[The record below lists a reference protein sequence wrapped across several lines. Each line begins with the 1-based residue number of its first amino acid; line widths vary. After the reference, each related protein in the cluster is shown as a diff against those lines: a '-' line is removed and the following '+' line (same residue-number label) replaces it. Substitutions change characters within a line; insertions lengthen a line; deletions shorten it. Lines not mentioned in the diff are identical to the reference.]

1 MLSRDNYRGAMT
13 RLAAAVNAVTTD
25 GPAGPGGFTASA
37 VCSVTDDPPTLIVC
51 VNLASRQNEI
61 IRTNRVLCVNT
72 LAADQTDI
80 AALFSTKELP
90 IEQRFAA
97 GRWTTLVTGSPVLE
111 GAIAS
116 FDCRVVERLERGTHS
131 VIFCEVQAVRVRA
144 DGEPLLY
151 LDRQYRGIGAPLAEL
166 D

>member
-1 MLSRDNYRGAMT
+1 MVGREDYRGGMA

-25 GPAGPGGFTASA
+25 GPAGLGGFTASA

-61 IRTNRVLCVNT
+61 IRANRVLCINT

-97 GRWTTLVTGSPVLE
+97 GRWSTLATGSPVLE

-116 FDCRVVERLERGTHS
+116 FDCKVVERLERGTHS
-131 VIFCEVQAVRVRA
+131 VIFCEVQAVRVRT

-151 LDRQYRGIGAPLAEL
+151 LDRQYRGIGSPLAQS

>member
-1 MLSRDNYRGAMT
+1 MTSKDDYRGGMA
-13 RLAAAVNAVTTD
+13 RLAAAVNVITTD
-25 GPAGPGGFTASA
+25 GPTGFGGFTASA

-61 IRTNRVLCVNT
+61 IRANRVLCVNT
-72 LAADQTDI
+72 LAVDQTDI

-90 IEQRFAA
+90 IAERFAV
-97 GRWTTLVTGSPVLE
+97 GRWSTLVTGSPVLE

-131 VIFCEVQAVRVRA
+131 VIFCEVQAVRVRS

-151 LDRQYRGIGAPLAEL
+151 LDRQYRGIGATLAQS

>member
-1 MLSRDNYRGAMT
+1 MVSRDDYRGGMA

-25 GPAGPGGFTASA
+25 GPAGLGGFTASA

-61 IRTNRVLCVNT
+61 IRANRVLCINT
-72 LAADQTDI
+72 LAADQADI
-80 AALFSTKELP
+80 AALFSTRELP
-90 IEQRFAA
+90 IEQRFAT
-97 GRWTTLVTGSPVLE
+97 GRWSTLATGSPVLE

-131 VIFCEVQAVRVRA
+131 VIFCEVQAVRVRT

-151 LDRQYRGIGAPLAEL
+151 LDRQYRGIGAALAQS

>member
-1 MLSRDNYRGAMT
+1 MVGKDDYRSGMA

-25 GPAGPGGFTASA
+25 GPAGLGGFTASA

-61 IRTNRVLCVNT
+61 IRANRVLCVNT
-72 LAADQTDI
+72 LAADQTEI
-80 AALFSTKELP
+80 ATLFSTRELP
-90 IEQRFAA
+90 IEQRFRA
-97 GRWTTLVTGSPVLE
+97 GRWSTLATGAPVLE
-111 GAIAS
+111 DAIAA
-116 FDCRVVERLERGTHS
+116 FDCRVVERLERGSHS
-131 VIFCEVQAVRVRA
+131 VIFCEVQAVRVRT

-151 LDRQYRGIGAPLAEL
+151 LDRGYRGISGPLAEL